1 VIYVSAQRG
10 NDANAGTLGAPF
22 REISKAIEQSS
33 TGETVVVLDSGDYAK
48 FSVNKSLT
56 IVADGVYAEVSAAV
70 PGFEGTAVMI
80 NAAAT
85 DVVVLRGLTIKGTG
99 GTVGIWFNSG
109 KTLRLEKCKISNF
122 VTAPDGFPG
131 HGIQVDHG
139 VLTVKD
145 TVLSDNTNGIYFS
158 SSPDVRGIIDHC
170 RIEGNGNPIGIQV
183 GAGAQVTVTGS
194 LVSGHGDQGIYIRGD
209 AGSPIALLT
218 LTDTVI
224 THNRIGIYA
233 DFIGQV
239 HLVHS
244 TVTLNSTGVF
254 TLNGGVIYT
263 AGNNSVIGNL
273 VENFVG
279 GANVVFFKSDLT
291 T

>member
-1 VIYVSAQRG
+1 MRFPPPHPHEELSVGEPDLLLLKLRDVHGSGRPSSCSSQPR
-10 NDANAGTLGAPF
+10 AN
-22 REISKAIEQSS
+22 RRR
-33 TGETVVVLDSGDYAK
+33 
-48 FSVNKSLT
+48 N
-56 IVADGVYAEVSAAV
+56 
-70 PGFEGTAVMI
+70 
-80 NAAAT
+80 
-85 DVVVLRGLTIKGTG
+85 
-99 GTVGIWFNSG
+99 
-109 KTLRLEKCKISNF
+109 
-122 VTAPDGFPG
+122 
-131 HGIQVDHG
+131 
-139 VLTVKD
+139 
-145 TVLSDNTNGIYFS
+145 
-158 SSPDVRGIIDHC
+158 DVRGGRD
-170 RIEGNGNPIGIQV
+170 RGQLFRG
-183 GAGAQVTVTGS
+183 TGS

>member
-1 VIYVSAQRG
+1 MVAIHQMEVTTMSKVLSKLTLVEVQARGHRDPVVQR
-10 NDANAGTLGAPF
+10 
-22 REISKAIEQSS
+22 REKL
-33 TGETVVVLDSGDYAK
+33 VD
-48 FSVNKSLT
+48 
-56 IVADGVYAEVSAAV
+56 
-70 PGFEGTAVMI
+70 
-80 NAAAT
+80 
-85 DVVVLRGLTIKGTG
+85 
-99 GTVGIWFNSG
+99 
-109 KTLRLEKCKISNF
+109 RLEE
-122 VTAPDGFPG
+122 
-131 HGIQVDHG
+131 
-139 VLTVKD
+139 
-145 TVLSDNTNGIYFS
+145 S
-158 SSPDVRGIIDHC
+158 SCSSQPRANRRRNDVRGGRD
-170 RIEGNGNPIGIQV
+170 RGQLFRG
-183 GAGAQVTVTGS
+183 TGS

-273 VENFVG
+273 LENFVG